1 MITNQLGYE
10 LTVIYSPLTWEII
23 MFTRGSNYS
32 IARAGVNGSRVYRY
46 RNHHHTYHTLVLLVG
61 EPISKVL
68 LHVRTEVE
76 AKD

>member
-1 MITNQLGYE
+1 ML
-10 LTVIYSPLTWEII
+10 V
-23 MFTRGSNYS
+23 
-32 IARAGVNGSRVYRY
+32 
-46 RNHHHTYHTLVLLVG
+46 HTLVLLVG